1 MVLCFL
7 DVLVLFFS
15 RYEIFF
21 VSIRILY
28 SSRAFTVSSMIAT
41 ALSQSSS
48 VTISGGI
55 RRMMCAPMAAGSA
68 DGGQGTM
75 FDFYAADG
83 IIKLYADQQSLMSDF
98 FDMRQFC

>member
-1 MVLCFL
+1 
-7 DVLVLFFS
+7 
-15 RYEIFF
+15 
-21 VSIRILY
+21 
-28 SSRAFTVSSMIAT
+28 MIAT

-48 VTISGGI
+48 VTISGGDQTNDV
-55 RRMMCAPMAAGSA
+55 RS
-68 DGGQGTM
+68 DGGDQQMAVKAAM